1 MTEILVKHIS
11 STLSISKS
19 QVSNTV
25 KLLEEGA
32 TIPFISRYRKEA
44 TGSLD
49 ETEVTA
55 IEKEWKRLLELVK
68 RREAI
73 LKSINDQELLTPEL
87 EVKIN
92 NCWNMAELE
101 DIYLPYKPKRKT
113 RASAAR
119 EKGLEPLA
127 EIIMTQ
133 KEDQLD
139 KIAEKYLNDEVPDVE
154 SALAGARDIIAEW
167 INENSD
173 ARNKIRQIFE
183 RDAIISSKVI
193 EKKKDEGTKYQDYF
207 DFSEPLE
214 RCAGHRLLAIRRAE
228 QEGILRVS
236 ISIDNEK
243 AIESLENI
251 FIKNKKESAVQVG
264 LAIKDAN
271 KRLLAPSI
279 ETEFKNSSKAK
290 ADEEAIHVF
299 SENLRQLLLSPPL
312 GPKVTM
318 AIDPGFRTG
327 CKLVCLDQQGNLLHH
342 DTIFPHPPQPK
353 LSVAQ
358 HSKGHFEGVFDEKSY
373 DSITEKIS
381 PFGRNDT
388 NKTSASYPKVNEATE
403 KIKGLLK
410 KYKVE
415 AVAIGNGTAGRETE
429 RFIKSLLGE
438 TSTTEIFMVN
448 EAGASIYSASETA
461 REEFPDLDLTFRGAI
476 SIGRRLMDPLAELVK
491 IDAKSIGV
499 GQYQH
504 DVNQDSLKDGL
515 DKVVTSAVNQVGVNL
530 NTASQHLLS
539 YVSGIGPKLAKSI
552 IKYRRENKTFRSRKE
567 LIKVSG
573 LGAKAFEQS
582 AGFLRIPG
590 AENPLD
596 NSAVHPESYSIVA
609 KMAKDLSQPVK
620 SLIEAANLRQQID
633 ITNYVTE
640 TVGLPTLKDIMQ
652 ELEKPGLDPRGK
664 AEVFSFSESINEI
677 TDLKPG
683 MRLPGV
689 ITNLTKFGAF
699 VDIGIKENGLLHIS
713 QITDRYIKDPS
724 EVLRLDQKIMV
735 RVVDID
741 VERKRIQLSMKE
753 G

>member
-1 MTEILVKHIS
+1 MTDILVRHIS

-73 LKSINDQELLTPEL
+73 IKSINDQELLTNEL

-127 EIIMTQ
+127 EIIMAQ
-133 KEDQLD
+133 KEDKID
-139 KIAEKYLNDEVPDVE
+139 KIAEKYLNDEVPDIE
-154 SALAGARDIIAEW
+154 AALAGARDIIAEW
-167 INENSD
+167 INENAD
-173 ARNKIRQIFE
+173 ARNKIRQLFE

-236 ISIDNEK
+236 ISIDNEN
-243 AIESLENI
+243 AIESLEKI
-251 FIKNKKESAVQVG
+251 FIKNKNESAVQVG
-264 LAIKDAN
+264 LSIKDAH

-290 ADEEAIHVF
+290 ADEEAIRVF
-299 SENLRQLLLSPPL
+299 STNLRQLLLSPPL

-342 DTIFPHPPQPK
+342 ATIFPHPPQPK
-353 LSVAQ
+353 V
-358 HSKGHFEGVFDEKSY
+358 D
-373 DSITEKIS
+373 
-381 PFGRNDT
+381 
-388 NKTSASYPKVNEATE
+388 EATE
-403 KIKGLLK
+403 KVIGILK

-415 AVAIGNGTAGRETE
+415 AIAIGNGTAGRETE
-429 RFIKSLLGE
+429 RFIKSLVDKSG
-438 TSTTEIFMVN
+438 TTEIFMVN

-515 DKVVTSAVNQVGVNL
+515 DQVVTSAVNQVGVNL
-530 NTASQHLLS
+530 NTASKHLLS

-552 IKYRRENKTFRSRKE
+552 INFRNENRTFRSRKE

-582 AGFLRIPG
+582 AGFLRIPA

-633 ITNYVTE
+633 INNYVTD

-664 AEVFSFSESINEI
+664 AEVFSFSEAINEI

-713 QITDRYIKDPS
+713 QITDRFIKDPS
-724 EVLRLDQKIMV
+724 EVLKLDQKIMV

>member
-11 STLSISKS
+11 SKLSISKS

-127 EIIMTQ
+127 EIIMAQ
-133 KEDQLD
+133 KEDNLET
-139 KIAEKYLNDEVPDVE
+139 IAAKYLNDEVPDIE
-154 SALAGARDIIAEW
+154 AALSGARDIIAEW
-167 INENSD
+167 INENTD
-173 ARNKIRQIFE
+173 ARNKIRQLFE
-183 RDAIISSKVI
+183 REAIISSKVI

-236 ISIDNEK
+236 ISIDNEN
-243 AIESLENI
+243 AIESLGKI
-251 FIKNKKESAVQVG
+251 FIKNKNESAVQIG
-264 LAIKDAN
+264 LAIKDAH

-290 ADEEAIHVF
+290 ADEEAIRVF

-342 DTIFPHPPQPK
+342 DTIYPHPPQPK
-353 LSVAQ
+353 L
-358 HSKGHFEGVFDEKSY
+358 D
-373 DSITEKIS
+373 
-381 PFGRNDT
+381 
-388 NKTSASYPKVNEATE
+388 EATA
-403 KIKGLLK
+403 KVKTLLK

-415 AVAIGNGTAGRETE
+415 AIAIGNGTAGRETE
-429 RFIKSLLGE
+429 RFIKSLIDESGK
-438 TSTTEIFMVN
+438 TEIFMVN

-504 DVNQDSLKDGL
+504 DVNQDDLKDGL
-515 DKVVTSAVNQVGVNL
+515 DKVVTSAVNLVGVNL

-620 SLIEAANLRQQID
+620 SLIETATLRQQID
-633 ITNYVTE
+633 INKYVTD

-664 AEVFSFSESINEI
+664 AEVFSFSETINEI
-677 TDLKPG
+677 ADLKPG
-683 MRLPGV
+683 MRVPGI

-699 VDIGIKENGLLHIS
+699 VNIGIKENGLLHIS
-713 QITDRYIKDPS
+713 QITDRFIKDPS
-724 EVLRLDQKIMV
+724 EVLKLDQKIMV
-735 RVVDID
+735 RVVEIDI
-741 VERKRIQLSMKE
+741 ERKRIQLSMKE

>member
-1 MTEILVKHIS
+1 MMKEILVKHIS
-11 STLSISKS
+11 NTLSISKS
-19 QVSNTV
+19 QVSNTI

-73 LKSINDQELLTPEL
+73 LKSINDQELLTLEL
-87 EVKIN
+87 EEKIN
-92 NCWNMAELE
+92 NCWDMAELE

-127 EIIMTQ
+127 EIIMEQ
-133 KEDQLD
+133 KEDQLELV
-139 KIAEKYLNDEVPDVE
+139 AEKYLNDDVPDIE
-154 SALAGARDIIAEW
+154 TALAGARDIVAEW
-167 INENSD
+167 INENTD
-173 ARNKIRQIFE
+173 ARNTIRQQFE
-183 RDAIISSKVI
+183 RDAVISSKVI
-193 EKKKDEGTKYQDYF
+193 EKKKDRGTKYSDYF
-207 DFSEPLE
+207 DFNEPLKN
-214 RCAGHRLLAIRRAE
+214 CAGHRLLAIRRAE

-236 ISIDNEK
+236 ISIDNDFATDSIEK
-243 AIESLENI
+243 I
-251 FIKNKKESAVQVG
+251 FIKNKNESADQVRIS
-264 LAIKDAN
+264 IKDAY

-279 ETEFKNSSKAK
+279 ETEFKNSSKDK
-290 ADEEAIHVF
+290 ADEEAISVF
-299 SENLRQLLLSPPL
+299 STNLRQLLLAAPL

-327 CKLVCLDQQGNLLHH
+327 CKLVCLDQQGNLLVNS
-342 DTIFPHPPQPK
+342 TIFPHPPQK
-353 LSVAQ
+353 KV
-358 HSKGHFEGVFDEKSY
+358 DEAS
-373 DSITEKIS
+373 EK
-381 PFGRNDT
+381 
-388 NKTSASYPKVNEATE
+388 V
-403 KIKGLLK
+403 KGLLK

-415 AVAIGNGTAGRETE
+415 AIAIGNGTAGRETE
-429 RFIKSLLGE
+429 RFIKSLVNNSGTRE
-438 TSTTEIFMVN
+438 VFMVN

-504 DVNQDSLKDGL
+504 DVNQENLKEGL
-515 DKVVTSAVNQVGVNL
+515 DQVVSSVVNQVGVKL
-530 NTASQHLLS
+530 NTASRHLLS

-552 IKYRRENKTFRSRKE
+552 TDYRRANMSFRSRKE
-567 LIKVSG
+567 LLKVKG

-590 AENPLD
+590 AVNPLD

-609 KMAKDLSQPVK
+609 KMAKDLSHPVK
-620 SLIEAANLRQQID
+620 SLIEAANIRQQID
-633 ITNYVTE
+633 INNYVTG

-664 AEVFSFSESINEI
+664 AETFSFSESISGI

-683 MRLPGV
+683 MSLPGV

-713 QITDRYIKDPS
+713 QITERFIKDPS
-724 EVLRLDQKIMV
+724 EVLKLDQKVIV
-735 RVVDID
+735 RIVDID

>member
-1 MTEILVKHIS
+1 MKEILVKHIS
-11 STLSISKS
+11 STLSKSKS

-25 KLLEEGA
+25 KLLEEGG

-55 IEKEWKRLLELVK
+55 IEKEWKRLLELIK

-87 EVKIN
+87 EQKIN

-127 EIIMTQ
+127 EIIMAQ
-133 KEDQLD
+133 KEDHIEL
-139 KIAEKYLNDEVPDVE
+139 IAEKYLNDEVPDIE
-154 SALAGARDIIAEW
+154 AALSGARDIIAEW
-167 INENSD
+167 INENAD
-173 ARNKIRQIFE
+173 ARNTIRQQFE
-183 RDAIISSKVI
+183 REAIISSKVI
-193 EKKKDEGTKYQDYF
+193 VKKKDEGTKYSDYF
-207 DFSEPLE
+207 EFSEPLK

-236 ISIDNEK
+236 MSTDNDYTID
-243 AIESLENI
+243 SLEKI
-251 FIKNKKESAVQVG
+251 FIKNKNESSAQVG
-264 LAIKDAN
+264 LSIKDAY

-290 ADEEAIHVF
+290 ADEEAIRVF
-299 SENLRQLLLSPPL
+299 STNLRQLLLAPPL

-327 CKLVCLDQQGNLLHH
+327 CKLVCLDQQGNLLHNA
-342 DTIFPHPPQPK
+342 TIFPHPPQPK
-353 LSVAQ
+353 A
-358 HSKGHFEGVFDEKSY
+358 DEAS
-373 DSITEKIS
+373 EK
-381 PFGRNDT
+381 
-388 NKTSASYPKVNEATE
+388 V
-403 KIKGLLK
+403 KGLIK

-415 AVAIGNGTAGRETE
+415 AIAIGNGTAGRETD
-429 RFIKSLLGE
+429 RFIKSLIGSS
-438 TSTTEIFMVN
+438 STTEVFMVN

-504 DVNQDSLKDGL
+504 DVNQDNLKEGL
-515 DKVVTSAVNQVGVNL
+515 DMVVTSAVNQVGVNL
-530 NTASQHLLS
+530 NTASRHLLS

-552 IKYRRENKTFRSRKE
+552 TDYRRENKSFRSRKE
-567 LIKVSG
+567 LMKVSG
-573 LGAKAFEQS
+573 LGEKAFEQS
-582 AGFLRIPG
+582 AGFLRIPRG
-590 AENPLD
+590 DNPLD

-609 KMAKDLSQPVK
+609 KMAKDLSHPVK
-620 SLIEAANLRQQID
+620 SLIEAAKIRQQID
-633 ITNYVTE
+633 INNYVTD

-652 ELEKPGLDPRGK
+652 ELERPGLDPRGK
-664 AEVFSFSESINEI
+664 AEAFSFSDGVNEI
-677 TDLKPG
+677 TDLKAG
-683 MRLPGV
+683 MRLPGI

-713 QITDRYIKDPS
+713 QITDRFIKDPS
-724 EVLRLDQKIMV
+724 EVLKLDQKVMV
-735 RVVDID
+735 RVIDID

>member
-11 STLSISKS
+11 SILSISKS

-68 RREAI
+68 RRGAI
-73 LKSINDQELLTPEL
+73 LKSIDDQELLTPVL

-133 KEDQLD
+133 KED
-139 KIAEKYLNDEVPDVE
+139 KIEAIAEKYLNDEVPDIE

-167 INENSD
+167 INENAD
-173 ARNKIRQIFE
+173 ARNKIRQLFE
-183 RDAIISSKVI
+183 REAIISSKVI

-236 ISIDNEK
+236 ISIDNEN
-243 AIESLENI
+243 AIESLEKI
-251 FIKNKKESAVQVG
+251 FIKNKNESAVQVG
-264 LAIKDAN
+264 LSIKDAH

-290 ADEEAIHVF
+290 ADEEAIRVF

-353 LSVAQ
+353 V
-358 HSKGHFEGVFDEKSY
+358 D
-373 DSITEKIS
+373 
-381 PFGRNDT
+381 
-388 NKTSASYPKVNEATE
+388 EATG

-415 AVAIGNGTAGRETE
+415 AIAIGNGTAGRETE
-429 RFIKSLLGE
+429 RFIKSLIGE

-504 DVNQDSLKDGL
+504 DVNQDNLKDGL

-573 LGAKAFEQS
+573 LGQ
-582 AGFLRIPG
+582 R
-590 AENPLD
+590 
-596 NSAVHPESYSIVA
+596 H
-609 KMAKDLSQPVK
+609 LS
-620 SLIEAANLRQQID
+620 SLQD
-633 ITNYVTE
+633 
-640 TVGLPTLKDIMQ
+640 
-652 ELEKPGLDPRGK
+652 
-664 AEVFSFSESINEI
+664 F
-677 TDLKPG
+677 
-683 MRLPGV
+683 
-689 ITNLTKFGAF
+689 
-699 VDIGIKENGLLHIS
+699 
-713 QITDRYIKDPS
+713 
-724 EVLRLDQKIMV
+724 
-735 RVVDID
+735 
-741 VERKRIQLSMKE
+741 
-753 G
+753 

>member
-11 STLSISKS
+11 STLSIGKA

-127 EIIMTQ
+127 EIIMAQ
-133 KEDQLD
+133 KEDKLEA
-139 KIAEKYLNDEVPDVE
+139 IAEKYLNDAVPDIE
-154 SALAGARDIIAEW
+154 TALAGARDIIAEW
-167 INENSD
+167 VNENID
-173 ARNKIRQIFE
+173 ARNKIRQLFE
-183 RDAIISSKVI
+183 RGAIISSKVI
-193 EKKKDEGTKYQDYF
+193 DKKKDEGTKYQDYF

-236 ISIDNEK
+236 ISIDNET
-243 AIESLENI
+243 AIESLEKI
-251 FIKNKKESAVQVG
+251 FIKNKNESAFQVG
-264 LAIKDAN
+264 LSIKDAN

-290 ADEEAIHVF
+290 ADEEAIRVF

-342 DTIFPHPPQPK
+342 DTIYPHPPQPK
-353 LSVAQ
+353 V
-358 HSKGHFEGVFDEKSY
+358 DEA
-373 DSITEKIS
+373 IEK
-381 PFGRNDT
+381 
-388 NKTSASYPKVNEATE
+388 V
-403 KIKGLLK
+403 KGLLK

-429 RFIKSLLGE
+429 RFIKSLIGE

-620 SLIEAANLRQQID
+620 SLIEASNLRQQID
-633 ITNYVTE
+633 INNYVTD

-664 AEVFSFSESINEI
+664 AEVFSFSETINEI

-713 QITDRYIKDPS
+713 QISDRFIKDPS
-724 EVLRLDQKIMV
+724 GVLKLDQKIMV
-735 RVVDID
+735 RVVEID